1 MTLGLPPEEDD
12 RALLTALIAAAAPD
26 AVPADQAIPLLC
38 RIDETDVVALARLAY
53 HALTGVA
60 PGPGTPEPA
69 APTDLEPGFPP
80 FASEVLV
87 RAIVG
92 PDHRRPTPQALLV
105 VLELVGAG
113 NWPTSGRPHVVLA
126 EPEPVVEVGPEPVVE
141 VEPAPVAAKPAPEEF
156 RSLLLPTRAVPRFDP
171 LTDPLPE
178 VVATPTPPA
187 PEPVVA
193 VEPIEPESEVLAE
206 PEPAPPAPP
215 EPEPTDPE
223 PTAPEPIEPEPI
235 EPEPIEPTEPTDDT
249 ARHVDPTARPAQD
262 EFRQIVAPTYEVPH
276 FAPLEGAGPMPGL
289 GGPERR
295 RRSGRKGRKRHQST
309 VNHTSAQDR
318 RQTFVL
324 VAVILVLVV
333 LGAIYAA
340 SRDDDTP
347 QDGAGDPQGA
357 SRVLDQP
364 PAAARP

>member
-53 HALTGVA
+53 HALTGVE

-126 EPEPVVEVGPEPVVE
+126 EPEPVVEVEPE
-141 VEPAPVAAKPAPEEF
+141 PVAAKPAPEEF

-171 LTDPLPE
+171 LTDPLPGL
-178 VVATPTPPA
+178 VDTP
-187 PEPVVA
+187 
-193 VEPIEPESEVLAE
+193 E
-206 PEPAPPAPP
+206 PEPDPEPEPI

-223 PTAPEPIEPEPI
+223 PTEPEPA
-235 EPEPIEPTEPTDDT
+235 DDT
-249 ARHVDPTARPAQD
+249 ARHVDPTARPVQD

-364 PAAARP
+364 PAATRP

>member
-1 MTLGLPPEEDD
+1 MTLGLPPDEDD

-53 HALTGVA
+53 HALTGVE

-69 APTDLEPGFPP
+69 APTDLQPGFPP

-126 EPEPVVEVGPEPVVE
+126 EPEPEPVVE
-141 VEPAPVAAKPAPEEF
+141 VEVEVEPEPVAAKPAPEEF

-171 LTDPLPE
+171 LTDPLPDRGD
-178 VVATPTPPA
+178 A
-187 PEPVVA
+187 
-193 VEPIEPESEVLAE
+193 
-206 PEPAPPAPP
+206 P
-215 EPEPTDPE
+215 EPEPDPE
-223 PTAPEPIEPEPI
+223 PDPEPGPTEPDPEPEPI
-235 EPEPIEPTEPTDDT
+235 EPIEPTDDT
-249 ARHVDPTARPAQD
+249 ARHLDAAARPAQD

-289 GGPERR
+289 DRPERR
-295 RRSGRKGRKRHQST
+295 RRSGRKGRKGRKGRTRHQST
-309 VNHTSAQDR
+309 VNHTSPQDR
-318 RQTFVL
+318 RQTLVL

-347 QDGAGDPQGA
+347 QDGAGTPQGA

-364 PAAARP
+364 SAAARA